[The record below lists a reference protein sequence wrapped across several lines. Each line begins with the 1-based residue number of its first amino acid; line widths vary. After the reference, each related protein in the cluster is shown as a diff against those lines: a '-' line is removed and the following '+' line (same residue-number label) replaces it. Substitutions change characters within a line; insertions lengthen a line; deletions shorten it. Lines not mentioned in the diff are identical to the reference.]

1 MDEVPLHSL
10 ADEAVI
16 SHILKENLQEFS
28 QWRLTVNEFKGE
40 QYFSI
45 REYFLD
51 FEGEWKPTKKGMT
64 VPLELVFTLNLF
76 NGLKRILA
84 EAEQL

>member
-1 MDEVPLHSL
+1 MDEVTLPSL